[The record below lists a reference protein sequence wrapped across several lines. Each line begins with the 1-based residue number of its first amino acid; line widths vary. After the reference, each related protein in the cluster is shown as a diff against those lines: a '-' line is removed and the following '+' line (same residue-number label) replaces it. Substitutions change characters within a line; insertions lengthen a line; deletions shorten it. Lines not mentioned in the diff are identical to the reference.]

1 MGKKGERTEASWSA
15 CGPIMVDALKRE
27 GFSESLA
34 RTIVEPIMQS
44 VTETFPGERIYVAA
58 PKRVYPVAEIVAAFT
73 ATRNREAVCSRFGIS
88 KSKLYEI
95 LKEAGEDS
103 EDEHRAA

>member
-1 MGKKGERTEASWSA
+1 MAKKPERTEASWPA
-15 CGPIMVDALKRE
+15 CESIMVEALKGE

-34 RTIVEPIMQS
+34 VMIVAPIMQQI
-44 VTETFPGERIYVAA
+44 TLTFPGERIYVPA
-58 PKRVYPVAEIVAAFT
+58 PKRVYPVVEIVTAFT